1 LAAVRVPYLR
11 EAVIAT
17 ALIALV
23 AWSIFMY
30 RMGGH
35 GCRADTA
42 EQVAAYAKQV
52 EHATGVARR
61 IEQEK
66 AADIAAIA
74 ERYEQD
80 KRDAKAVQDAV
91 VAGLRSGN
99 VKLRTRWQGCEA
111 TTRVSG
117 AAASAA
123 ESDAAARNREESA
136 GRAIRAA
143 RDADDQIRR
152 LQEVVKADRRTK

>member
-1 LAAVRVPYLR
+1 VRVPYLR
-11 EAVIAT
+11 ETGVVVGLS
-17 ALIALV
+17 ALI

-111 TTRVSG
+111 TARVAS
-117 AAASAA
+117 AAASVA
-123 ESDAAARNREESA
+123 ESAAAARDREESA
-136 GRAIRAA
+136 ARVVRAA

-152 LQEVVKADRRTK
+152 LQEVLKADRGTK